1 MDYAIGGV
9 AIAALIIGLVEFAK
23 KMGIQ
28 DKGSQALAFILGVVF
43 VALGYGL
50 NTSLIPE
57 PYATYVTWFVVSI
70 SGGPAAMGYYDLGK
84 KFLGK

>member
-9 AIAALIIGLVEFAK
+9 AIATLIVGLVEFAK
-23 KMGIQ
+23 EMGIR
-28 DKGSQALAFILGVVF
+28 DKGSQALAFGLGVVF

-57 PYATYVTWFVVSI
+57 PYATYIVWAVVAI

-84 KFLGK
+84 RFLS

>member
-9 AIAALIIGLVEFAK
+9 AIAALIVGLVEFAK
-23 KMGIQ
+23 KRGVQ
-28 DKGSQALAFILGVVF
+28 DKGSQVLAFALGVIF
-43 VALGYGL
+43 VGLGHGM
-50 NTSLIPE
+50 NASLIPE
-57 PYATYVTWFVVSI
+57 PYATYVAWFVVAI